1 MKKIDTLHLTG
12 QNSINLF
19 YNLFMPT
26 KEAIEQHER
35 INKRILDIK
44 KLYQA
49 SIDGGD
55 AEIFHKKC
63 DSIPNTLVLIESNDN
78 RKWENLKKWPRI
90 AQKFCKGGPLKN
102 VNFCSR

>member
-35 INKRILDIK
+35 INKRISNGINIEETNDGFIVTVNDLD
-44 KLYQA
+44 L
-49 SIDGGD
+49 S
-55 AEIFHKKC
+55 F
-63 DSIPNTLVLIESNDN
+63 
-78 RKWENLKKWPRI
+78 
-90 AQKFCKGGPLKN
+90 
-102 VNFCSR
+102 